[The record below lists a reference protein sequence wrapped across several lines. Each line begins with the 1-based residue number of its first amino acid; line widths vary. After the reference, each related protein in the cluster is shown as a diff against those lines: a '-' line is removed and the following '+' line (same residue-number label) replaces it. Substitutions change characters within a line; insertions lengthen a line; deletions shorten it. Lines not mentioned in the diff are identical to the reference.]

1 MSDKRIY
8 IKTKALTQI
17 EQEQAIQTM
26 IADEDNINKVTFT
39 KDNWIEIE
47 PKRATPVT
55 LFYSSIDMSKLR
67 LPKDIIY
74 IEGSQELAIL

>member
-39 KDNWIEIE
+39 KDNLIEIE
-47 PKRATPVT
+47 PQRATPGT

-67 LPKDIIY
+67 LP
-74 IEGSQELAIL
+74 

>member
-47 PKRATPVT
+47 QKRATPVT

-67 LPKDIIY
+67 LPKVLSILK
-74 IEGSQELAIL
+74 GSQEFAIL

>member
-39 KDNWIEIE
+39 KDN
-47 PKRATPVT
+47 
-55 LFYSSIDMSKLR
+55 
-67 LPKDIIY
+67 
-74 IEGSQELAIL
+74 